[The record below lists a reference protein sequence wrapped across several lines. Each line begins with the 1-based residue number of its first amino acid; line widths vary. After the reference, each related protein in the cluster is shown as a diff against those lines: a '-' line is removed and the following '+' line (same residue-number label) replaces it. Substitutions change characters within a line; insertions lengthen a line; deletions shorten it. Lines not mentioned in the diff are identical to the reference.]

1 MRVAKIVGALLVFFV
16 IVWIGLRVF
25 PKKVIAPQP
34 TLTVA
39 ATIFPIYDLA
49 RFIAG
54 EHANVILLLGTGEA
68 LEKID
73 RIYNRGDFSSL
84 QAIFA
89 VGRDFDTM
97 IPEHLKSKLFSLD
110 QSVEL
115 QRTADGSVN
124 PFYWL
129 SVKQAPLIAST
140 IALRLTELDPAHAT
154 SYAQRLFLLK
164 SQLAALDTHIAE
176 LLEQLPAK
184 KLAVYGYDWSYFAQ
198 DYGLDIVAY
207 ESVASM
213 SQSAGVA
220 MAQTVSREGLRAI
233 FSDIS
238 LSPAPLLSFIDRPG
252 FLILN
257 LDALGGVED
266 RQSYIAL
273 MAYNA
278 RTIFDELNL
287 AVGQAP

>member
-1 MRVAKIVGALLVFFV
+1 MIRLIKTGVALLVLF
-16 IVWIGLRVF
+16 IVGWIGLSLF
-25 PKKVIAPQP
+25 PKKAVVPQP

-39 ATIFPIYDLA
+39 ATIFPIYDLV

-54 EHANVILLLGTGEA
+54 EHANVILLLDTGEA

-73 RIYNRGDFSSL
+73 HIYNRGDFSSL

-89 VGRDFDTM
+89 VGRDFDTKN
-97 IPEHLKSKLFSLD
+97 IPEHLKSKLVSVD
-110 QSVEL
+110 QDIAL
-115 QRTADGSVN
+115 LKNADGSVN

-140 IALRLTELDPAHAT
+140 ITLRLAELDPANAA
-154 SYAQRLFLLK
+154 SYAQRLSLLK
-164 SQLAALDTHIAE
+164 PQLAALDTHITE
-176 LLEQLPAK
+176 LLRQLPTK
-184 KLAVYGYDWSYFAQ
+184 KMAVYGYDWSYFAQ
-198 DYGLDIVAY
+198 DYGLDIVY
-207 ESVASM
+207 ESAAAQLAVVAL
-213 SQSAGVA
+213 
-220 MAQTVSREGLRAI
+220 AQTASQEGLRAI

-252 FLILN
+252 FSILN

-266 RQSYIAL
+266 RQSYVAL

-278 RTIFDELNL
+278 RTIFDGLNE
-287 AVGQAP
+287 AAGQVP